1 LRLAILTASIFA
13 AVSPALA
20 PAQAYPSKPIRFILN
35 GAPGAFSD
43 VTLRV
48 AAVELARQTRQPWVV
63 ENRPGGDFVI
73 AAVACKAAAPDGY
86 TVCVVNEQSMSLNPH
101 VISKLPYDPDR
112 DFKPITNLF
121 IQVSGLVASTSVE
134 SIAELLRLA
143 AAKPG
148 SMNFATMGPSTT
160 QDILRQWIN
169 NHWKADFVGV
179 PYKGMNA
186 ILNGIVSGEV
196 NVTQAALGSA
206 RPYLSS
212 GKVKLL
218 AVNSARR
225 LPKLPDVP
233 TYTEAGLGE
242 FIDVQGRF
250 WWGLVAPVGTP
261 DAMVQRLNAEF
272 AAVFRLPKFAELLEN
287 QYLQSA
293 ICTPEEFANFLK
305 RDRTRDA
312 QVVKRFNVPKQ

>member
-1 LRLAILTASIFA
+1 MRQAILVALMLAATAPA
-13 AVSPALA
+13 ALA
-20 PAQAYPSKPIRFILN
+20 QPYPSKPIRFILN

-48 AAVELARQTRQPWVV
+48 AAQELAKQTGQPWVV

-101 VISKLPYDPDR
+101 VISKLPYDPDA
-112 DFKPITNLF
+112 DFKPVTNLF
-121 IQVSGLVASTSVE
+121 IQVSGLIASTSVG
-134 SIAELLRLA
+134 SIAELLRQA
-143 AAKPG
+143 EAKPG

-169 NHWKADFVGV
+169 NHWKAGFVDV

-196 NVTQAALGSA
+196 NATQAALGSA
-206 RPYLSS
+206 RPYLAG

-225 LPKLPDVP
+225 LPNLPDVP

-250 WWGLVAPVGTP
+250 WWGLVAPGGTP
-261 DAMVQRLNAEF
+261 DAMVQRLNAAF
-272 AAVFRLPKFAELLEN
+272 AAVFAQPKFAELLET

-293 ICTPEEFANFLK
+293 ICTPEEFATFLK
-305 RDRTRDA
+305 RDRARDA
-312 QVVKRFNVPKQ
+312 QVVKRFNVPRQ